1 MAFMDQPKV
10 QNLDKREQLLIVKL
24 KLNLNL
30 AKSSFND
37 LRSKELT

>member
-24 KLNLNL
+24 KLNLT
-30 AKSSFND
+30 KSSFND